1 MRLTMLPLYILIYNL
16 RMFEPGVRIAVCVL
30 RWFELLGVFLTIFA
44 GYDRTLKF

>member
-1 MRLTMLPLYILIYNL
+1 MRLTVLPLYILIYNL

-44 GYDRTLKF
+44 CCDRIIIF